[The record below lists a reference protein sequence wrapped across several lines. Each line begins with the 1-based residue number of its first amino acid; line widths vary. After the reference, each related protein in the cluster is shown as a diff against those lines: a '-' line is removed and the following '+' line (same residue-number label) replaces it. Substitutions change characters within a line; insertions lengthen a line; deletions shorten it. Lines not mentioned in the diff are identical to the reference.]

1 MEIYNIF
8 IKHLLIKDRDSYVN
22 TDLNKFAGRA
32 ALLIRKK
39 SIMAL
44 LFILLYSATL
54 TLYFR
59 VFFSIGN
66 LDFADLGVFP
76 LYPGQI
82 LTQYLYSWQL
92 GSYGS
97 QGVILPYSL
106 VIYTLERIFITA
118 GLAEK
123 VWLLS
128 LLPISSLSIFYLS
141 YRKFHVDF
149 PYSFLFAFLYA
160 FNPVTAGLF
169 YMGSINDTM
178 TMYVFEPILVTAV
191 FSIFSSKSY
200 IEAGKWSILFVLI
213 FYYVYSWSPQIIMW
227 ILPFLIIAMIMQIII
242 NKKNMLHVKIA
253 LIGLFIPIILIL
265 LIAGNLQTFILI
277 LQGHG
282 SATFATAAGS
292 TSISDLR
299 VDLSDNFI
307 GQLSY
312 KYAIFCF
319 ILSGVSIFSFLM
331 LRRLLSE
338 GKKILFVSSM
348 VMILMILS
356 IWTVF
361 RFSILVL
368 ENALVSYVPEIAAY
382 EPFMGITL
390 LFSLFFLQMII
401 LFSSFSNRTK
411 SPSSTMNFPIKFK
424 FIHNRKVILKIIMLV
439 FVIVILLTSSIGYW
453 RQDVPSEASQLLNP
467 DAALGRFS
475 VPNEYIDIAE
485 WLNNHLYNT
494 GGRYLLLPYVGLSSE
509 AISDFIP
516 EISSVTLPDSLWNEL
531 LTAGNNSLLFRDF
544 SQGLSM
550 LGVQY
555 IVVNKGPYVP
565 GDSNYSYLGPAR
577 IYPAG
582 FPWQIQY
589 LPAGSWQNWSLIL
602 RHDPYLKIVV
612 NQQNWMVF
620 QNSLFSGLFHVYILP
635 NNFSMSD
642 LNSVSGNGSI
652 LYSTNESLV
661 PLNFTIPPQNNTF
674 HYNWSKQYTRTG
686 YIYTGGPLPNN
697 MSYSNIWEQ
706 ITMKN
711 DTYYQLNY
719 SVSGVNM
726 SNAQIFIRF
735 YSGPNMSGDV
745 VSTIS
750 SPSVA
755 GNVSNLAINFVFK
768 TPVAFN
774 SSAIFLTYMS
784 NPKAAFY
791 SYSFQINYLKYEIQV
806 YPVSKPFIINYHYI
820 NPTELIVDVHSPGNM
835 TTMILYSAT
844 YNPSW
849 VMTSG
854 LSVYR
859 SHAITLFSSLIFNS
873 YLVKGNISHLWLN
886 FTTQKAYSS
895 QLIYELSL
903 LAAISIIL
911 VLLSAVDFRRNKNE
925 RG

>member
-1 MEIYNIF
+1 
-8 IKHLLIKDRDSYVN
+8 
-22 TDLNKFAGRA
+22 
-32 ALLIRKK
+32 
-39 SIMAL
+39 
-44 LFILLYSATL
+44 
-54 TLYFR
+54 
-59 VFFSIGN
+59 
-66 LDFADLGVFP
+66 
-76 LYPGQI
+76 
-82 LTQYLYSWQL
+82 
-92 GSYGS
+92 
-97 QGVILPYSL
+97 
-106 VIYTLERIFITA
+106 
-118 GLAEK
+118 
-123 VWLLS
+123 
-128 LLPISSLSIFYLS
+128 
-141 YRKFHVDF
+141 
-149 PYSFLFAFLYA
+149 
-160 FNPVTAGLF
+160 
-169 YMGSINDTM
+169 MGSINDTM
-178 TMYVFEPILVTAV
+178 TMYVFEPILVAAV

-213 FYYVYSWSPQIIMW
+213 FYYVFSWSPQIIMW
-227 ILPFLIIAMIMQIII
+227 ILPFLIIAMILQIII
-242 NKKNMLHVKIA
+242 NEKNMLHVKIA

-265 LIAGNLQTFILI
+265 LITGNLQTFISI

-282 SATFATAAGS
+282 SATFAIAAGS
-292 TSISDLR
+292 TSIPDLR

-424 FIHNRKVILKIIMLV
+424 FMHNRKGILKIIMLV

-467 DAALGRFS
+467 DAALGRYS

-485 WLNNHLYNT
+485 WLNIHLYNT
-494 GGRYLLLPYVGLSSE
+494 GGRYLLIPYVGMSSE

-531 LTAGNNSLLFRDF
+531 LTAGNNSLLFRNF

-565 GDSNYSYLGPAR
+565 GDSNYSYSGPAR
-577 IYPAG
+577 VNPAG

-642 LNSVSGNGSI
+642 LNSVLGNGSI

-661 PLNFTIPPQNNTF
+661 PLNFTIPPQNNPF

-686 YIYTGGPLPNN
+686 YMYTGGLLPNN

-735 YSGPNMSGDV
+735 YSGPNMSGGV
-745 VSTIS
+745 VSTIGG
-750 SPSVA
+750 PSVA
-755 GNVSNLAINFVFK
+755 GNVSNLAVNFVFE

-774 SSAIFLTYMS
+774 SSAIFLTYLS
-784 NPKAAFY
+784 NPKATFY

-873 YLVKGNISHLWLN
+873 YLVKGDISHLWLN

-911 VLLSAVDFRRNKNE
+911 VLLSVFDSRRNKNE
-925 RG
+925 GG